1 MNNST
6 SAAETGTTVTSL
18 TAWSAAVE
26 AALQLDEPLRAA
38 TLAQVILRRLPR
50 HLPTY
55 QRLLRAAWHLRR
67 WEEGEEWGRRLL
79 RADPGNAL
87 AWRALAR
94 AAEQRSRRAQAHATW
109 QRAFEAD
116 PYDPEI
122 RGGLD
127 RTTLRTGNEGAVGVA
142 APLPLN
148 LAALARIYLRGYR
161 WERAAAIY
169 RQLIQAAPQRIDFQ
183 VGLLVALGQQQLRT
197 EAYQLARFLT
207 GQHPHLIIAWSV
219 IDDLGDVNDKALA
232 RNPIATMD
240 PDGEYLRT
248 WLGLPFTR
256 GHVELAVSQAEAE
269 LVEGR

>member
-6 SAAETGTTVTSL
+6 NTADTGTTVTSL
-18 TAWSAAVE
+18 AVWSTAVE

-55 QRLLRAAWHLRR
+55 QRLLRAAWHLKR
-67 WEEGEEWGRRLL
+67 WEEGAEWGRRLL
-79 RADPGNAL
+79 RADPSNAL
-87 AWRALAR
+87 SWRALAR
-94 AAEQRSRRAQAHATW
+94 AAEQRNQRAQAHATW

-116 PYDPEI
+116 PYEPEI
-122 RGGLD
+122 RAGLD
-127 RTTLRTGNEGAVGVA
+127 RTALRTANEVTAGDPAIQ
-142 APLPLN
+142 PLN
-148 LAALARIYLRGYR
+148 LACLARIYVRGYR

-183 VGLLVALGQQQLRT
+183 VGLLVALWQQRMRT
-197 EAYQLARFLT
+197 EAYELARRLT
-207 GQHPHLIIAWSV
+207 QQHPHLIIAWNV

-240 PDGEYLRT
+240 PDGEFMRT
-248 WLGLPFTR
+248 WLALPFSR
-256 GHVELAVSQAEAE
+256 GQVELVVSQREAK
-269 LVEGR
+269 LVEGG

>member
-1 MNNST
+1 M
-6 SAAETGTTVTSL
+6 
-18 TAWSAAVE
+18 E

-38 TLAQVILRRLPR
+38 TLAQVVLRRLPR

-55 QRLLRAAWHLRR
+55 QRLLRAAWHLKR

-79 RADPGNAL
+79 RADPGSAL

-116 PYDPEI
+116 PYEPEI

-127 RTTLRTGNEGAVGVA
+127 RTALRTGNEGAGGGST
-142 APLPLN
+142 PQPLN
-148 LAALARIYLRGYR
+148 LAALARIYVRGYR
-161 WERAAAIY
+161 WERAAALY

-183 VGLLVALGQQQLRT
+183 VGLLVSLWQQRLRT
-197 EAYQLARFLT
+197 EAYQLARHLT
-207 GQHPHLIIAWSV
+207 QNHPHLIIAWNV

-232 RNPIATMD
+232 RNPIAAMD
-240 PDGEYLRT
+240 PDGEYVRT
-248 WLGLPFTR
+248 WLALPFTR
-256 GHVELAVSQAEAE
+256 GQIELAVSQDEAK
-269 LVEGR
+269 LVESK